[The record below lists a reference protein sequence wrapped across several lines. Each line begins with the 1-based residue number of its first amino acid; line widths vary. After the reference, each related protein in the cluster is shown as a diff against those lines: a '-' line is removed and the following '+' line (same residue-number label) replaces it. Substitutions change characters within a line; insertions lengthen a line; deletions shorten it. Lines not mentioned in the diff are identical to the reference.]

1 MRNAREERMLRATAR
16 PLYAVRMSSRHVS
29 APVIPPGDKP
39 KGPASYIPSIE
50 KTYGT
55 PIQEWLD
62 LIVEQLDTGKPHME
76 VVTWLKT
83 EHGLGHGHAN
93 ALVAYVRAELAKS

>member
-16 PLYAVRMSSRHVS
+16 PLYAVRMTSRHVS
-29 APVIPPGDKP
+29 APVLSPGDKP
-39 KGPASYIPSIE
+39 KGPASYFPSIE

-62 LIVEQLDTGKPHME
+62 LIVEQHRLGKRQPVLGEE
-76 VVTWLKT
+76 VFYCR
-83 EHGLGHGHAN
+83 HR
-93 ALVAYVRAELAKS
+93 RAEHDG